1 MKTYEQMIREG
12 PGYLR
17 YVALAAV
24 MGASGLVATLTG
36 MSKFAGFVVVGV
48 IFLSANTFIWLRQN
62 PTLKQIEKRKQ
73 KDIAAREDGTDA
85 T

>member
-12 PGYLR
+12 PGHLR
-17 YVALAAV
+17 YVAMAAL
-24 MGASGLVATLTG
+24 MSAGGLVASFTG
-36 MSKFAGFVVVGV
+36 ISRFAGVFVVVV
-48 IFLSANTFIWLRQN
+48 ILLSANTFIWLRQN

-73 KDIAAREDGTDA
+73 KDTAARDAGTDP

>member
-12 PGYLR
+12 PGHLR
-17 YVALAAV
+17 YVAIGAL
-24 MGASGLVATLTG
+24 MGAGGLVAALTG
-36 MSKFAGFVVVGV
+36 MSRFAGVLVVCI

-73 KDIAAREDGTDA
+73 KDIAARDAGTDA

>member
-12 PGYLR
+12 PGHLR
-17 YVALAAV
+17 YFALAALI
-24 MGASGLVATLTG
+24 GTGGLVATFTG
-36 MSKFAGFVVVGV
+36 MSKFAGVLVVSV

-73 KDIAAREDGTDA
+73 KNIAAREGGTDA